1 MELQQTALRWWRQS
15 DSNLACEMDKPT
27 TSPHWS
33 GHITRF
39 DALPSESSADPATRN
54 LIDMDDAL
62 ALSTMKSIDVLNG
75 APQVWRLRSRGSAT
89 SQKGFY
95 ENFLGGRDDF
105 LGGTA
110 QIPMP

>member
-1 MELQQTALRWWRQS
+1 
-15 DSNLACEMDKPT
+15 MDKPT

-89 SQKGFY
+89 SHNRGFMKT
-95 ENFLGGRDDF
+95 FLGDGTIF
-105 LGGTA
+105 WGGTA
-110 QIPMP
+110 RQNRLDFSTVHRQH